1 MVRRADA
8 DLDAVREQLA
18 QLTAAVHDGNVQPE
32 QILPQEHEVAV
43 RIQKAIQEKCEAMEA
58 RLIALEAERKQSG
71 ELGGSRGRAVT
82 FADADGGAPM
92 SPYYEAPYH
101 EAPTARPRKL
111 RRRRPNRPFAPAA
124 AVTKP
129 SVSNPSPALTK
140 A

>member
-43 RIQKAIQEKCEAMEA
+43 RIQTALQEKCEAMEA
-58 RLIALEAERKQSG
+58 RLIALEAERKQGG

-101 EAPTARPRKL
+101 EAPSAPRDGA
-111 RRRRPNRPFAPAA
+111 PSQVAPATPQP
-124 AVTKP
+124 AVRAGGGGDQTVRLEP
-129 SVSNPSPALTK
+129 
-140 A
+140 

>member
-43 RIQKAIQEKCEAMEA
+43 GIQKAIQEKYEAMEA

-71 ELGGSRGRAVT
+71 ELGGSRGSTVRDAGDHPPRILIVARSSATTSTRRSRA
-82 FADADGGAPM
+82 
-92 SPYYEAPYH
+92 
-101 EAPTARPRKL
+101 
-111 RRRRPNRPFAPAA
+111 APAA
-124 AVTKP
+124 P
-129 SVSNPSPALTK
+129 SSSPPASGST
-140 A
+140 AGCSTTPPGVGARRWG